1 MSFDKTRANDTGEE
15 TQANANER
23 LRAMD
28 LLGDYG
34 KIRLWKALCE
44 NATLA
49 MFVMDEQ
56 QHCIYMNGSAE
67 RLTGYTLAETLGRP
81 LHDVL
86 HHTRPDGS
94 PFPLEECPID
104 RAFPEKH
111 REQGEEVFVHKDGSF
126 YPVAYTASPLE
137 DDEGRPIGTIIE
149 VRSIAEEKATA
160 ERLTQTERR
169 LQFALAAGRAI
180 GTWEWDIQA
189 DTMRTDARFARMFG
203 IDKGRAGEGMP
214 LASFLAAIHE
224 EDRPRVEAA
233 IAEAVESGE
242 EFEEEY
248 RVTTAD
254 GEEAWLLARGKC
266 FRDADGGPDR
276 FPGVA
281 VDITTQRAHL
291 ARLQLLADELNHR
304 VKNTLQTV
312 QAIAVHSLR
321 GRDGDAS
328 RHDDFVARIQALSAL
343 HNLLTE
349 SQWEK
354 TDLESVLEMALAPY
368 RQDEERGGGDRF
380 ACEGPFVPLT
390 PQRSQVFSMALHEL
404 ATNAAKYGALLVRTG
419 SVSVRWSFD
428 ADTRELRLV
437 WRESGGPEV
446 ARPERE
452 GFGTLMLTRILARDI
467 QGAIKIEYP
476 PEGVVC
482 EITGTV

>member
-1 MSFDKTRANDTGEE
+1 MSFDKPRANDTGEE
-15 TQANANER
+15 TQARANER
-23 LRAMD
+23 LRATD

-49 MFVMDEQ
+49 MFVMDER

-67 RLTGYTLAETLGRP
+67 RLTGYTLDETMGRP

-104 RAFPEKH
+104 RAFPERH

-137 DDEGRPIGTIIE
+137 DDEGRPMGTIIE
-149 VRSIAEEKATA
+149 VRSIAEEIAAA
-160 ERLTQTERR
+160 ERLIQTERR

-180 GTWEWDIQA
+180 GTWEWDVRA
-189 DTMRTDARFARMFG
+189 DIMRTDGRFARMFG
-203 IDKGRAGEGMP
+203 IDTKAAGEGMP
-214 LASFLAAIHE
+214 LEPFVAAIHE
-224 EDRPRVEAA
+224 DDRPRIEAA
-233 IAEAVESGE
+233 IAAAVESGE
-242 EFEEEY
+242 EYEEEY
-248 RVTTAD
+248 RVTTGD
-254 GEEAWLLARGKC
+254 GENAWLLARGKC
-266 FRDADGGPDR
+266 FYDADGKPDR

-281 VDITTQRAHL
+281 VDVTNQRAHL
-291 ARLQLLADELNHR
+291 ARAQLLADELNHR

-321 GRDGDAS
+321 GEDAS
-328 RHDDFVARIQALSAL
+328 RYDDFVARIQALSAL

-349 SQWEK
+349 SEWEE
-354 TDLESVLEMALAPY
+354 TDLASVLDMALAPY
-368 RQDEERGGGDRF
+368 RREEGRGGGSRF
-380 ACEGPFVPLT
+380 ACAGPFVPLT
-390 PQRSQVFSMALHEL
+390 PQRAQVFSMALHEL
-404 ATNAAKYGALLVRTG
+404 ATNAAKYGALLAPTG

-428 ADTRELRLV
+428 ENTRQLRLT
-437 WRESGGPEV
+437 WQESGGPAV
-446 ARPERE
+446 TRPVRE
-452 GFGTLMLTRILARDI
+452 GFGTLMLTRILAHDI
-467 QGAIKIEYP
+467 RGAITIEFP

-482 EITGTV
+482 EITGAV